1 MTPPP
6 TDEGRGFD
14 PNSHDAMFAT
24 ILARMDNQDHKLDE
38 ILAHVEKTN
47 GRVTALEWW
56 RDLVKAK
63 VALVSAGISA
73 AVATGAWIFSKLLQH

>member
-1 MTPPP
+1 MTPPTEP
-6 TDEGRGFD
+6 QGFN

-24 ILARMDNQDHKLDE
+24 VLARMDAQDKKLDE

-63 VALVSAGISA
+63 VTIVSAGVSG
-73 AVATGAWIFSKLLQH
+73 AVATAAWVFSKLVSH